1 MSDLVRITDSKFSCD
16 AAPMFVFTD
25 VGANVLDIAEH
36 NVSNQTL
43 HQEHSLCSIHVKELD
58 WFKPVKGNISS
69 YRKLFL
75 AAGFF

>member
-1 MSDLVRITDSKFSCD
+1 MSDLVRITEDKFSLD
-16 AAPMFVFTD
+16 AVHMFVFTD
-25 VGANVLDIAEH
+25 VGKNVLDIAKH

-43 HQEHSLCSIHVKELD
+43 HQEHSLCNIHVKELD